1 MSSKIGNHRSGA
13 GATAESMAPGPA
25 AEASV
30 GHLRTAHQAIRLP
43 AWWVAAA
50 LAGLAVLAFA
60 PVAAN
65 GFVDWDDD
73 TNFVDNPYFRGLG
86 WRQVM
91 WAWTTFRVGVYQPLS
106 WMLLEVEYTAWGL
119 SPRGYHLASLALH
132 ALNTAVLYALI
143 VALLTRA
150 VPDLH
155 VRDRPALHACAGL
168 AVALFAVHPL
178 RAEVVAWVSCQPYLP
193 CALFMM
199 LSVMAYLRANEPG
212 GIHRRPWL
220 AACFGLALAA
230 MLSKAVAM
238 TLPAILLIL
247 DIYPLRRLGP
257 GRWFGFSARTAWRE
271 KAYFAVAAAVFGVV
285 AVLAKDANR
294 SLAIVEHGPAVSRVI
309 AAAYS
314 GTFYLVKTLVP
325 IDITV
330 FYPRPRPFP
339 WASPRYTASVL
350 AVLSVSAALIALRR
364 RWPALLAAWI
374 AYLSI
379 LLPNSGIVRFSSQI
393 AADRY
398 CYVAFMP
405 LVALLAGGLFQL
417 VRLPGRRLAAILIPI
432 TGTATAIG
440 IMGLTALS
448 WRQCGVWHDTMSLW
462 SHALHHG
469 GDRSGDVHS
478 GIGLAFQQAGR
489 FEDALSW
496 YRAALRLDPGL
507 PDAEGNL
514 GLILTRDG
522 KDAEALP
529 HFLQAARL
537 KPRSPQIQ
545 TNLASCLATLGRLDE
560 AAEHYAEVTRLAPD
574 QYDGWNNWG
583 LVLAGQGR
591 LVEATARL
599 SKAAELEPD
608 SYEVRTNLG
617 TVLARRGLFP
627 RAAVQ
632 LGRAVQ
638 IHPASAQAHAI
649 LGATLAREGKLHE
662 AELELSEA
670 LRLEPNNT
678 AARRERERIR
688 NGRARK

>member
-1 MSSKIGNHRSGA
+1 MSSKIENHRSGA
-13 GATAESMAPGPA
+13 GATAESMGPPA

-30 GHLRTAHQAIRLP
+30 GQLHTAQQAIRLP
-43 AWWVAAA
+43 AWWVAVA

-73 TNFVDNPYFRGLG
+73 SNFVDNPYFRGLG
-86 WRQVM
+86 WRQVQ
-91 WAWTTFRVGVYQPLS
+91 WAWTTFRLGVYQPLS
-106 WMLLEVEYTAWGL
+106 WMLLEAEYTAWGL
-119 SPRGYHLASLALH
+119 SPRGYHLASLALY
-132 ALNTAVLYALI
+132 ALNTVILYAMI
-143 VALLTRA
+143 VALLSRA

-199 LSVMAYLRANEPG
+199 LSVMAYLRANDPG
-212 GIHRRPWL
+212 GVHRRPWL
-220 AACFGLALAA
+220 AASFGLALAA

-257 GRWFGFSARTAWRE
+257 DRWFGSSARTAWRE
-271 KAYFAVAAAVFGVV
+271 KAYFAVAAAVFGVL

-294 SLAIVEHGPAVSRVI
+294 SLAIVEHGPVASRVI

-314 GTFYLVKTLVP
+314 GAFYLVKTFIP

-339 WASPRYTASVL
+339 WASPRYMASAL
-350 AVLSVSAALIALRR
+350 AVLGLSAASIALRR

-374 AYLSI
+374 AYLII
-379 LLPNSGIVRFSSQI
+379 LLPSSGVVRFSPQI

-398 CYVAFMP
+398 CYIAFMP
-405 LVALLAGGLFQL
+405 LVALLAGALFQL
-417 VRLPGRRLAAILIPI
+417 VRSPGRRLAAILIPI
-432 TGTATAIG
+432 TGTAAAVG
-440 IMGLTALS
+440 IVGLTALS
-448 WRQCGVWHDTMSLW
+448 WRQCRVWHDTMSLW
-462 SHALHHG
+462 SHPLAHG
-469 GDRSGDVHS
+469 GDRCGDVYA
-478 GIGLAFQQAGR
+478 GVGLAFQQAGR

-496 YRAALRLDPGL
+496 YRAALRLEPAL
-507 PDAEGNL
+507 PDAQGNL
-514 GLILTRDG
+514 GLILTRQG
-522 KDAEALP
+522 KDAEALDYL
-529 HFLQAARL
+529 LQAARL
-537 KPRSPQIQ
+537 KPRSPQIRM
-545 TNLASCLATLGRLDE
+545 NLASCLAKLGRLDE
-560 AAEHYAEVTRLAPD
+560 AAEQYAEVTRLAPD

-608 SYEVRTNLG
+608 SFEVRTNLG

-632 LGRAVQ
+632 FGRAVRLR
-638 IHPASAQAHAI
+638 PASAQAHAI
-649 LGATLAREGKLHE
+649 LGASLAREGKLRE

-688 NGRARK
+688 NGRARE